1 MRKSI
6 KINAA
11 LNVTKQIMQILFPI
25 ITVPYITRVLLPE
38 NYGKINFCS
47 SIISYLMLVAGLGI
61 ATYAVREGAILRT
74 QQNNFNSFCSQML
87 SINMLSTVIAYV
99 IFAFLL
105 IYVPYFADYKILL
118 IIQSI
123 AVLFTTMGMDWV
135 NSVEEDYLYITVR
148 YIILQIIS
156 LILLFLFVKAPDDYY
171 VYAVIMLVTP
181 VGANILNLIYIR
193 RYVKIRLTLSVD
205 WKRHF
210 VPIMVLFGN
219 AIAMTFYVSSDITML
234 GIFKGDM
241 EVGVYSVAAKIYAV
255 VKQILY
261 AMVIVTIPKL
271 TAYMGKGDMEA
282 FQSLGNRIFNTMITA
297 MCPLILGI
305 IIFREEVIVLVAGK
319 EYLLGVASLFILTLA
334 VVASLLAT
342 FFASCV
348 LMPLRMEK
356 YILKGTTIAALINVI
371 LNYFFIPKLG
381 ADGAA
386 MTTLLS
392 EIYVAVYFI
401 YLSRKSGYHFLNVRT
416 AFLAVLGSILV
427 ALLSELIKSQ
437 LVSPVVYMCVS
448 IIASAV
454 IYTSLQI
461 VGKNFI
467 MLDLLHKK
475 NK

>member
-1 MRKSI
+1 
-6 KINAA
+6 
-11 LNVTKQIMQILFPI
+11 
-25 ITVPYITRVLLPE
+25 
-38 NYGKINFCS
+38 
-47 SIISYLMLVAGLGI
+47 
-61 ATYAVREGAILRT
+61 
-74 QQNNFNSFCSQML
+74 
-87 SINMLSTVIAYV
+87 
-99 IFAFLL
+99 
-105 IYVPYFADYKILL
+105 
-118 IIQSI
+118 
-123 AVLFTTMGMDWV
+123 
-135 NSVEEDYLYITVR
+135 
-148 YIILQIIS
+148 
-156 LILLFLFVKAPDDYY
+156 
-171 VYAVIMLVTP
+171 
-181 VGANILNLIYIR
+181 
-193 RYVKIRLTLSVD
+193 
-205 WKRHF
+205 
-210 VPIMVLFGN
+210 MVLFGN

-305 IIFREEVIVLVAGK
+305 IIFREEVIVLVAGE